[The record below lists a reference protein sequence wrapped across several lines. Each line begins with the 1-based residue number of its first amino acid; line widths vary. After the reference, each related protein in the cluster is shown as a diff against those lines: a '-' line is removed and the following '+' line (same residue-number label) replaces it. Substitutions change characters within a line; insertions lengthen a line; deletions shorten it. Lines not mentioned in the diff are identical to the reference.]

1 MFSQQ
6 NSPKTLVLQTVQYK
20 PLYIYITIVKD
31 GEWERGGGGYTRTYT
46 LYSVQYTGHMT
57 QQMPEG
63 GGGEGWWLGGD

>member
-1 MFSQQ
+1 MFSQK

-20 PLYIYITIVKD
+20 PLYIYSTLYTVVKA

-63 GGGEGWWLGGD
+63 GGEG